1 MLRHNRGEMRS
12 EGVEFLGLMRRSN
25 ELALEGGMGGER
37 MDKTKLRQ
45 QQARLQHWILQGV
58 IRMLHERLNGW
69 AVPIEGRIKK

>member
-45 QQARLQHWILQGV
+45 QQARLQHWMLQGV
-58 IRMLHERLNGW
+58 IRMLHERLTG
-69 AVPIEGRIKK
+69 GRCRSKEE